1 MREVITKRLWV
12 GHTREARD
20 VRDVLG
26 RGVDVVVDLALE
38 EPPLQYPRDIV
49 YCRFPLVDGE
59 GNTPTVLRAA
69 VDVTERFVRDGTPTL
84 IVCGLGMSRS
94 AAIAAMVLA
103 RFESI
108 APDDALT
115 RVTSTGP
122 HDVAP
127 DLWHEVKTALGG

>member
-1 MREVITKRLWV
+1 MREVITQRLWV

-69 VDVTERFVRDGTPTL
+69 VDVTERFITAGTQTL
-84 IVCGLGMSRS
+84 IVCGMGLSRS

-103 RFESI
+103 RVESI
-108 APDDALT
+108 PPDDALT
-115 RVTSTGP
+115 RVTATGP

-127 DLWHEVKTALGG
+127 DLWHEVKAALGS